1 MGFSLYEIDRQI
13 LALVDPETGEIMDGA
28 AFDQLQMARE
38 DKLEGIACFI
48 KNTAAEAAAIKAEE
62 DALAA
67 RRKVLENRAERLRTY
82 LADALAGEKFQT
94 AKVSV
99 TFRKSSRVEVG
110 EPALA
115 IAWAQAN
122 GYNGLVKY
130 KAPEISKTDLGKL
143 LKSGIEV
150 PGAELVE
157 GLSMGV
163 K

>member
-13 LALVDPETGEIMDGA
+13 MALVDPETGEIMDGA

-48 KNTAAEAAAIKAEE
+48 KNLTAENDAIRQEE
-62 DALAA
+62 KNLAN
-67 RRKVLENRAERLRTY
+67 RRKLNDNKIERLRTY
-82 LADALAGEKFQT
+82 LADALGGETFQT

-99 TFRKSSRVEVG
+99 NFRRTSRVEVA

-122 GYNGLVKY
+122 GFNGLVKY
-130 KAPEISKTDLGKL
+130 KAPEIGKDDLGKL
-143 LKSGIEV
+143 LRSGMEI
-150 PGAELVE
+150 PGVELVE
-157 GLSMGV
+157 GMSMGV

>member
-13 LALVDPETGEIMDGA
+13 LDLVAPETGEIMDGA

-48 KNTAAEAAAIKAEE
+48 KNNDAQAAAIRAEE
-62 DALAA
+62 KALAA
-67 RRKVLENRAERLRTY
+67 RRKVLENQTERLKNI
-82 LADALAGEKFQT
+82 LAEALGGEKFQT

-99 TFRKSSRVEVG
+99 TFRRTSSVELV

-115 IAWAQAN
+115 IAWAQTN

-130 KAPEISKTDLGKL
+130 KAPEIGKDDLGKL
-143 LKSGIEV
+143 LRSGIEV
-150 PGAELVE
+150 PGVALVE

>member
-28 AFDQLQMARE
+28 AFDELQMARE

-48 KNTAAEAAAIKAEE
+48 KNNDAQAAAIRAEE
-62 DALAA
+62 KALAA
-67 RRKVLENRAERLRTY
+67 RRKVLENQTERLKNI
-82 LADALAGEKFQT
+82 LADALGGDAFQT

-99 TFRKSSRVEVG
+99 TFRRSSRVELV

-115 IAWAQAN
+115 IAWAQTN
-122 GYNGLVKY
+122 GYTGLVKY
-130 KAPEISKTDLGKL
+130 KAPEIGKDDLGKL
-143 LKSGIEV
+143 LRNGIEI
-150 PGAELVE
+150 PGVALVE

>member
-48 KNTAAEAAAIKAEE
+48 KNNDAQAAAIRAEE
-62 DALAA
+62 KALAA
-67 RRKVLENRAERLRTY
+67 RRKVLENQTQRLKTY
-82 LADALAGEKFQT
+82 LSEALGGEKFQT

-99 TFRKSSRVEVG
+99 TFRRTSSVELV

-115 IAWAQAN
+115 IAWAINN

-130 KAPEISKTDLGKL
+130 KTPEIGKDDLGKL
-143 LKSGIEV
+143 LRSGIEV
-150 PGAELVE
+150 PGVELVE

>member
-13 LALVDPETGEIMDGA
+13 MALVDPETGEIMDGA

-48 KNTAAEAAAIKAEE
+48 KNNDAQAAAIRAEE
-62 DALAA
+62 KALAA
-67 RRKVLENRAERLRTY
+67 RRKVLENQTQRLKTY
-82 LADALAGEKFQT
+82 LSEALAGEKFQT

-99 TFRKSSRVEVG
+99 TFRRTSSVELV

-115 IAWAQAN
+115 IAWAQTN

-130 KAPEISKTDLGKL
+130 KAPEIGRDDLGKL
-143 LKSGIEV
+143 LRSGIEV
-150 PGAELVE
+150 PGVALVE

>member
-1 MGFSLYEIDRQI
+1 MGFSLYEIDRRI

-28 AFDQLQMARE
+28 AFDELQMARE
-38 DKLEGIACFI
+38 DKLEGIACLI

-62 DALAA
+62 NILAA
-67 RRKVLENRAERLRTY
+67 RRKVLENQVERLRTY
-82 LADALAGEKFQT
+82 LADALGGEKFQT

-99 TFRKSSRVEVG
+99 TFRRTSRVELS

-115 IAWAQAN
+115 IAWAQTH
-122 GYNGLVKY
+122 GYGGLVKY
-130 KAPEISKTDLGKL
+130 KAPEIGKDDLGKI

-150 PGAELVE
+150 PGAALVE

>member
-48 KNTAAEAAAIKAEE
+48 KNTAAEAAAIRAEE
-62 DALAA
+62 VALAA
-67 RRKVLENRAERLRTY
+67 RRKELENRVERLKTY
-82 LADALAGEKFQT
+82 LSEALGGEKFQT
-94 AKVSV
+94 ARCSV
-99 TFRKSSRVEVG
+99 TFRKTSRVEVT
-110 EPALA
+110 ELALA
-115 IAWAQAN
+115 VAWAQSH
-122 GYNGLVKY
+122 GYDSLVKY
-130 KAPEISKTDLGKL
+130 KDPEIGKDDLGKL

-150 PGAELVE
+150 PGVELVE